1 MCGKGLT
8 NSTVGI
14 VGLGRIGM
22 AIARR
27 IRPFGVQ
34 SILYCG
40 RNKKPYDTEVGA
52 AFVTFEELLK
62 LSDFVIASVPLAPGT
77 NELFNKAVFAQM
89 KKTAIF
95 VNISRGGIV
104 NQDHLYEA
112 LMNKQIAAVGLDVT
126 TPEPLP
132 TNHPLLKLKN
142 CVVLP
147 HIGSATMETR
157 SAMAELTAKNIL
169 AGLNGQPMPSPLNIP
184 ST

>member
-1 MCGKGLT
+1 MCGKGLS

-22 AIARR
+22 ALARR
-27 IRPFGVQ
+27 VRPFGTEK
-34 SILYCG
+34 ILYCG
-40 RNKKPYDTEVGA
+40 RTKKAYDAEVDA
-52 AFVTFEELLK
+52 SYVTFEELLK
-62 LSDFVIASVPLAPGT
+62 QSDFIIVSLPLVPGT
-77 NELFNKAVFAQM
+77 KELFDKAAFAQM

-95 VNISRGGIV
+95 INISRGAIV

-112 LMNKQIAAVGLDVT
+112 LKNKQIAAVGLDVT

-169 AGLNGQPMPSPLNIP
+169 AGLKGQPMPSPLDL
-184 ST
+184 TTA

>member
-34 SILYCG
+34 NILYCG
-40 RNKKPYDTEVGA
+40 RNKKPDDTEVGA

-62 LSDFVIASVPLAPGT
+62 LSDFVIASLPLTPGT

-112 LMNKQIAAVGLDVT
+112 LKNKQIAAVGLDVT

-132 TNHPLLKLKN
+132 TNHPLLKMKN